1 MKHISKIKYLVIC
14 LVFMYSC
21 KSDNSKYPYS
31 ETNGYITKTYLNDS
45 TIHVKEYYNNNS
57 LKSITTFNNKGEKHG
72 EYIKYYEN
80 KNIKE
85 KGWFKSNQ
93 ENGKWFFYSSNNN
106 LTRMCEYIC
115 AGNSISYDIYFNER
129 MSIDTTKVNH
139 YSNIDAIQDTIYE
152 GEPYICNVRL
162 ITPYFSKG
170 MYVVLIDSE
179 EEYCNI
185 DTLNNLNCNK
195 SKIRFE
201 CEGFEQRIAINDY
214 SFGKNTIRGVIM
226 NYGEDTTKLM
236 TYYFHKDYYVKE
248 RYK

>member
-31 ETNGYITKTYLNDS
+31 ETNGLITKTYLNDS
-45 TIHVKEYYNNNS
+45 TILVKEYYDNNS

-93 ENGKWFFYSSNNN
+93 ENGKWFYYSSDNN
-106 LTRMCEYIC
+106 LTETHEYVC
-115 AGNSISYDIYFNER
+115 GDNRISHDINFNKDL
-129 MSIDTTKVNH
+129 SIDTTKVNH
-139 YSNIDAIQDTIYE
+139 YSTIDAIQDTIYD
-152 GEPYICNVRL
+152 GEPYVFNVRL
-162 ITPYFSKG
+162 ITPYFPKG

-179 EEYCNI
+179 DEYCNI
-185 DTLNNLNCNK
+185 EKNRGFK
-195 SKIRFE
+195 YRFN

-214 SFGKNTIRGVIM
+214 SIGKNTIRGIIL

-236 TYYFHKDYYVKE
+236 KYYFHKDYYVKE

>member
-1 MKHISKIKYLVIC
+1 MKNISKIKYLVIC

-31 ETNGYITKTYLNDS
+31 ETNGLITKTYLNDS
-45 TIHVKEYYNNNS
+45 TILVKEYYDNNS
-57 LKSITTFNNKGEKHG
+57 LKSITTLNNKGEKHG

-93 ENGKWFFYSSNNN
+93 ESGKWFYYSLDNN
-106 LTRMCEYIC
+106 LTETCEYVC
-115 AGNSISYDIYFNER
+115 GNNRISHDINFNKDL
-129 MSIDTTKVNH
+129 SLDTTKVNH
-139 YSNIDAIQDTIYE
+139 YSTIDAIQDTIYD
-152 GEPYICNVRL
+152 GEPYVFNVRL

-185 DTLNNLNCNK
+185 EKNRGFKD
-195 SKIRFE
+195 RFH
-201 CEGFEQRIAINDY
+201 CEGFEQRISINDY
-214 SFGKNTIRGVIM
+214 SIGKNTIRGIIL

-236 TYYFHKDYYVKE
+236 KYYFHKEYYVKE

>member
-14 LVFMYSC
+14 LVFIYSC

-31 ETNGYITKTYLNDS
+31 ETNGLVTKTYLNDS
-45 TIHVKEYYNNNS
+45 TIVVKEYYNNNS
-57 LKSITTFNNKGEKHG
+57 LKSITTLNNKGEKHG

-93 ENGKWFFYSSNNN
+93 ESGKWFYYSLDNN
-106 LTRMCEYIC
+106 LTETCEYVC
-115 AGNSISYDIYFNER
+115 GNNRISHDINFNKDL
-129 MSIDTTKVNH
+129 SLDTTKVNH
-139 YSNIDAIQDTIYE
+139 YSTIDAIQDTIYD
-152 GEPYICNVRL
+152 GEPYVFNVRL

-185 DTLNNLNCNK
+185 EKNRVFKD
-195 SKIRFE
+195 RFH

-214 SFGKNTIRGVIM
+214 SFGKNTIRGIIL

-236 TYYFHKDYYVKE
+236 KYYFHKEYYVKE

>member
-1 MKHISKIKYLVIC
+1 MKYISKIKYLVIC
-14 LVFMYSC
+14 LVFIYSC

-31 ETNGYITKTYLNDS
+31 ETNGLVTKTYLNDS
-45 TIHVKEYYNNNS
+45 TIVVKEYYNNNS

-93 ENGKWFFYSSNNN
+93 ESGKWFYYSLDNN
-106 LTRMCEYIC
+106 LTETCEYVC
-115 AGNSISYDIYFNER
+115 GNNRISHDINFNKDL
-129 MSIDTTKVNH
+129 SLDTTKVNH
-139 YSNIDAIQDTIYE
+139 YSTIDAIQDTIYD
-152 GEPYICNVRL
+152 GEPYVFNVRL

-185 DTLNNLNCNK
+185 EKNRGFKD
-195 SKIRFE
+195 RFH
-201 CEGFEQRIAINDY
+201 CEGFEQRISINDY
-214 SFGKNTIRGVIM
+214 SIGKNTIRGIIL

-236 TYYFHKDYYVKE
+236 KYYFHKEYYVKE

>member
-14 LVFMYSC
+14 LVFIYSC

-31 ETNGYITKTYLNDS
+31 ETNGLIIKTYLNDS
-45 TIHVKEYYNNNS
+45 TIVVKEYYNNNS
-57 LKSITTFNNKGEKHG
+57 LKSITTLNNKGEKHG

-93 ENGKWFFYSSNNN
+93 ENGKWFYYSSDNN
-106 LTRMCEYIC
+106 LTETHEYLC
-115 AGNSISYDIYFNER
+115 GDNRISHDINFNKDL
-129 MSIDTTKVNH
+129 SIDTTKVNH
-139 YSNIDAIQDTIYE
+139 YSTIDAIQDTIYD
-152 GEPYICNVRL
+152 GEPYVFNVRL

-179 EEYCNI
+179 DEYCNI
-185 DTLNNLNCNK
+185 EKNRGFKD
-195 SKIRFE
+195 RFH

-214 SFGKNTIRGVIM
+214 SIGKNTIRGIIL

-236 TYYFHKDYYVKE
+236 KYYFHKDYYVKE

>member
-31 ETNGYITKTYLNDS
+31 ETNGLITKTYLNDS
-45 TIHVKEYYNNNS
+45 TILVKEYYDNNS
-57 LKSITTFNNKGEKHG
+57 LKSITTLNNKGEKHG

-93 ENGKWFFYSSNNN
+93 ESGKWFYYSLDNN
-106 LTRMCEYIC
+106 LTETCEYVC
-115 AGNSISYDIYFNER
+115 GNNRISHDINFNKDL
-129 MSIDTTKVNH
+129 SLDTTKVNH
-139 YSNIDAIQDTIYE
+139 YSTIDAIQDTIYD
-152 GEPYICNVRL
+152 GEPYVFNVRL

-185 DTLNNLNCNK
+185 EKNRGFKD
-195 SKIRFE
+195 RFH
-201 CEGFEQRIAINDY
+201 CEGFEQRISINDY
-214 SFGKNTIRGVIM
+214 SIGKNTIRGIIL

-236 TYYFHKDYYVKE
+236 KYYFHKDYYVKE

>member
-1 MKHISKIKYLVIC
+1 MKHISIIKYLIIC
-14 LVFMYSC
+14 LVFIYSC
-21 KSDNSKYPYS
+21 KSDNNKYPYT
-31 ETNGYITKTYLNDS
+31 EKKGLKEITYLNDS
-45 TIHVKEYYNNNS
+45 TFVVKEYYDNNS
-57 LKSITTFNNKGEKHG
+57 LKSITTLNNKGEKHG

-214 SFGKNTIRGVIM
+214 SVGKNTIRGVIM

>member
-31 ETNGYITKTYLNDS
+31 ETNGLVTKTYLNDS
-45 TIHVKEYYNNNS
+45 TFVVKEYYNNNS

-93 ENGKWFFYSSNNN
+93 ESGKWFYYSLDNN
-106 LTRMCEYIC
+106 LTETCEYVC
-115 AGNSISYDIYFNER
+115 GNNRISHDINFNKDL
-129 MSIDTTKVNH
+129 SLDTTKVNH
-139 YSNIDAIQDTIYE
+139 YSTIDAIQDTIYD
-152 GEPYICNVRL
+152 GEPYVFNVRL

-185 DTLNNLNCNK
+185 EKNRGFKD
-195 SKIRFE
+195 RFH
-201 CEGFEQRIAINDY
+201 CEGFEQRISINDY
-214 SFGKNTIRGVIM
+214 SIGKNTIRGIIL

-236 TYYFHKDYYVKE
+236 KYYFHKEYYVKE

>member
-1 MKHISKIKYLVIC
+1 MKHLSRIKYLVIC
-14 LVFMYSC
+14 LAFIYSC
-21 KSDNSKYPYS
+21 KSDNSKYPYT
-31 ETNGYITKTYLNDS
+31 ETNGLITKTYLNDS
-45 TIHVKEYYNNNS
+45 TIVVREYYNDNS
-57 LKSITTFNNKGEKHG
+57 IKSITTFNNKGEKHG

-93 ENGKWFFYSSNNN
+93 ENGKWFYYSLDNN
-106 LTRMCEYIC
+106 LTETCEYVC
-115 AGNSISYDIYFNER
+115 GNNRISHDINFNKDL
-129 MSIDTTKVNH
+129 SLDTTKVNH
-139 YSNIDAIQDTIYE
+139 YSTIDAIQDTIYD
-152 GEPYICNVRL
+152 GEPYVFNVRL

-185 DTLNNLNCNK
+185 EKNRGFKD
-195 SKIRFE
+195 RFH
-201 CEGFEQRIAINDY
+201 CEGFEQRISINDY
-214 SFGKNTIRGVIM
+214 SIGKNTIRGIIL

-236 TYYFHKDYYVKE
+236 KYYFHKEYYVKE